1 MFLALIDNSVRMLTY
16 AALLLCCFYV
26 ESRRVLA
33 KVENM
38 RLTHFL
44 RHSKSC
50 DEKCVKS
57 LIWWACLDSNQG
69 PMDYESTALTN

>member
-44 RHSKSC
+44 RHSKSW
-50 DEKCVKS
+50 DEKRCK
-57 LIWWACLDSNQG
+57 CLKMVG
-69 PMDYESTALTN
+69 PEGLEPSTNGL